1 MKYQRDSPK
10 RALNLTVILTYFQ
23 NTFAFEENKN
33 MKKLKRHSILLTI
46 KVGKYKT
53 RYLQKMKI
61 QDPHTHELS
70 FWITSII

>member
-46 KVGKYKT
+46 KVVKYKT
-53 RYLQKMKI
+53 RDLQKMKI
-61 QDPHTHELS
+61 QDPHSHELS
-70 FWITSII
+70 F

>member
-46 KVGKYKT
+46 KVVKYKT
-53 RYLQKMKI
+53 RDLQKMKI
-61 QDPHTHELS
+61 QDPNAHELS
-70 FWITSII
+70 F

>member
-53 RYLQKMKI
+53 RDLQKMKI
-61 QDPHTHELS
+61 QDPHAHELS
-70 FWITSII
+70 F

>member
-61 QDPHTHELS
+61 QDPHTHKLS
-70 FWITSII
+70 F

>member
-46 KVGKYKT
+46 KVVKYKT
-53 RYLQKMKI
+53 RDLQKMKI
-61 QDPHTHELS
+61 QDPHAHEL
-70 FWITSII
+70 

>member
-46 KVGKYKT
+46 KVVKYKT
-53 RYLQKMKI
+53 RDLQKMKI
-61 QDPHTHELS
+61 QDPHAHELS
-70 FWITSII
+70 F